1 MSVRVILQSRLSSS
15 RLPAKSLLPIKEL
28 PLVVLAARR
37 AANKGH
43 SVIVATSI
51 DTSDDLLV
59 KVLIKNNL
67 NYIRGDLNNV
77 LKRFHNASKDLN
89 EDDIVVRLCADNVFP
104 DGFFIEELVN
114 FMEKHKLDYLGTN
127 HPFDNLPY
135 GVFAQAFRVKT
146 LRNAMLVDTSELD
159 KEHVT
164 PWIIKNYSKLFFKSE
179 LVSDINYGHL
189 SCSIDTLED
198 FLKVNRVFEN
208 VTDCINISWLELCKI
223 LSNLPI
229 SPKVRLPLASK
240 NGKLYSKLSLG
251 TVQVGLKYG
260 ITNDGN
266 LIDDDES
273 IELFKYAYNN
283 GINIFDTAAHYGLS
297 EERIGEF
304 TNRFKPRDL
313 LLVTKLSAITKFE
326 SKQINLDFENLV
338 LSQIYKSCRNLR
350 LKTLPVVLLH
360 NWSDRFN
367 NSIWETLLYLKSN
380 GVIQELGVSVQNP
393 IEAVEALNDPDI
405 KHIQL
410 PYNLLDWRWK
420 KAKIHILCKQRGD
433 VVIYSRSALLQGL
446 LTLKSTNW
454 PEIANLNTKEIINKI
469 NYFVTRFNRKDA
481 IDLCLAYVRSQT
493 WIDSL
498 VVGCENI
505 NQLKQN
511 IEYFSKIDLTKSQLA
526 EIEAFFNNLA
536 PEQLLNPSSWVKN

>member
-15 RLPAKSLLPIKEL
+15 RLPAKSLLPIKDL
-28 PLVVLAARR
+28 PLVVLAAKR

-59 KVLIKNNL
+59 NVLIQNSL

-77 LKRFHNASKDLN
+77 LKRFHDASKDLN
-89 EDDIVVRLCADNVFP
+89 EDDIIVRLCADNVFP

-114 FMEKHKLDYLGTN
+114 FMETHKLDYLGTN

-146 LRNAMLVDTSELD
+146 LRNAMLADTSELE

-164 PWIIKNYSKLFFKSE
+164 PWIIKNYNRLFFKSE
-179 LVSDINYGHL
+179 LVTDINYSHL

-198 FLKVNRVFEN
+198 FIKVNQVFKN
-208 VTDCINISWLELCKI
+208 VTDSINISWLELCKI
-223 LSNLPI
+223 LSNLPT
-229 SPKVRLPLASK
+229 SPKLRLPLASK

-260 ITNDGN
+260 ITNDRN
-266 LIDDDES
+266 LINDEES
-273 IELFKYAYNN
+273 IELFKYACNN

-511 IEYFSKIDLTKSQLA
+511 IEYFSKIDLTKGQLA

-536 PEQLLNPSSWVKN
+536 PEQLLDPSLWVKN